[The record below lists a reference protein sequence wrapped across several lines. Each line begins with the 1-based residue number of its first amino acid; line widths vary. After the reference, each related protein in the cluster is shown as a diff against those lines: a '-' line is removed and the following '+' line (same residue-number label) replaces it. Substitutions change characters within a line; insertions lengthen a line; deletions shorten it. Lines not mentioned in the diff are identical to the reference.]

1 MNATPNRRFDP
12 VTLEIL
18 WSRLISIA
26 DESAAALLRTAF
38 STVVRESN
46 DFTTVLLDAECN
58 CLAENTGG
66 IPSFVGMVPSTV
78 KAMLDR
84 IPVERWGPDDCI
96 ITNDPWLGSGHLP
109 DVTMASPI
117 FHRGK
122 LVGFSGSIAHLPDI
136 GGAGWACD
144 TRELYEEGL
153 RLMPVKFI
161 ENDAESEIVGDIIRA
176 NVRVPD
182 QVIGDL
188 YAQVAAQRICQ
199 KGLQQFLDDTGLPDL
214 TELSAELRG
223 RAETAMRKAIA
234 ALPDGSWSAVIDA
247 DGIDEF
253 ETRIA
258 CRMTVSGSDIEL
270 DFEGTSQQVACG
282 INSVMKYTYAYAT
295 YPIKCALDP
304 DSPRNEGSFP
314 ADHGQGSRGVHPQPD
329 LSRPGRGPAAHRP
342 SALRRHLSLS
352 RPDRTGQG
360 RCRVGEHPDPAV
372 RLRRRGP
379 DRQPV
384 QPGAVRGRRTGGEP
398 SDGRIRLHRLSL
410 QHRGGQRRGAGERV
424 AAAGAAQGAGAGLRR
439 GGQVPGR
446 PGSGRGDRGALGPS
460 GPAVGDV
467 RPSQVS
473 AARHPGRRGRLV
485 HPNRVPRRH
494 PAASEGAR
502 GDAAGGAAQAALSG
516 RRRVRRSGGARS
528 GRDRGRYREGIC
540 LGGGGTVCL
549 WLRGLRRRSMR
560 NCERGVATRAALGNY
575 RFLSKYTSIN
585 CVAQHLRHRFVRQ
598 QSTW

>member
-1 MNATPNRRFDP
+1 MNTTANRRFDP

-58 CLAENTGG
+58 CLAENTDAGMAENTGG
-66 IPSFVGMVPSTV
+66 PSFVGMVPSTV
-78 KAMLDR
+78 KAMLER
-84 IPVERWGPDDCI
+84 IPVERWQPDDCI

-117 FHRGK
+117 FHRGN
-122 LVGFSGSIAHLPDI
+122 LVGFSGSIAHPPDI

-161 ENDAESEIVGDIIRA
+161 ENDEENEIVGDIIRA

-234 ALPDGSWSAVIDA
+234 ALPDGSWSAAIDA

-258 CRMTVSGSDIEL
+258 CRMTVSGSDLEL
-270 DFEGTSQQVACG
+270 DFAGTSQQVACG

-304 DSPRNEGSFP
+304 DSPRNEGSFQPITVKAPEGSILNPTYP
-314 ADHGQGSRGVHPQPD
+314 APVAARQLTGHLLYGVIYRCLARIAPEKIVAESGSTPT
-329 LSRPGRGPAAHRP
+329 
-342 SALRRHLSLS
+342 LRSVYGGL
-352 RPDRTGQG
+352 DRTGNRFNQ
-360 RCRVGEHPDPAV
+360 
-372 RLRRRGP
+372 
-379 DRQPV
+379 
-384 QPGAVRGRRTGGEP
+384 
-398 SDGRIRLHRLSL
+398 
-410 QHRGGQRRGAGERV
+410 
-424 AAAGAAQGAGAGLRR
+424 
-439 GGQVPGR
+439 
-446 PGSGRGDRGALGPS
+446 ALF
-460 GPAVGDV
+460 
-467 RPSQVS
+467 
-473 AARHPGRRGRLV
+473 
-485 HPNRVPRRH
+485 
-494 PAASEGAR
+494 
-502 GDAAGGAAQAALSG
+502 AAGGLGASHRMDGYACTAFPSNTGVGSVEALESVSPLL
-516 RRRVRRSGGARS
+516 VRRKELAQDSGGAGKFRGGLGQDVEIEVRS
-528 GRDRGRYREGIC
+528 DHPVWLSVMSDRHKYPPRGIVGGGDGSCTRIEFRDGTRPHQKGRTMMRPGELLR
-540 LGGGGTVCL
+540 LHFPGGGGFGDPVERDSAAIEDDIAKGYVSMEAARSVYGY
-549 WLRGLRRRSMR
+549 RG
-560 NCERGVATRAALGNY
+560 RGGAG
-575 RFLSKYTSIN
+575 
-585 CVAQHLRHRFVRQ
+585 
-598 QSTW
+598 